1 MAPTDQVA
9 TTRKAGQG
17 SREINGVINLK
28 RSRTWLPGHI
38 LVLIVQRFSNC
49 WSNSTP
55 DRILWQGGGDRKA
68 TWVNFGVHSL
78 QHKFNL
84 HAIIYSNLEWLQCNL
99 AQCNK
104 LHEGREG
111 GELGWRTGEKGGV
124 AAWKRDTTYQ
134 AISTHTHTHWDV
146 IGSSFT
152 WRGEVKSKDLISS
165 DIKGQACYDHWI
177 WMF

>member
-38 LVLIVQRFSNC
+38 LFFILQDRCQRQRFSNC
-49 WSNSTP
+49 WSDST
-55 DRILWQGGGDRKA
+55 RVSFGKGGDWKA

-124 AAWKRDTTYQ
+124 AAWKRDTTYR
-134 AISTHTHTHWDV
+134 AISTHTH
-146 IGSSFT
+146 IG
-152 WRGEVKSKDLISS
+152 
-165 DIKGQACYDHWI
+165 
-177 WMF
+177 M